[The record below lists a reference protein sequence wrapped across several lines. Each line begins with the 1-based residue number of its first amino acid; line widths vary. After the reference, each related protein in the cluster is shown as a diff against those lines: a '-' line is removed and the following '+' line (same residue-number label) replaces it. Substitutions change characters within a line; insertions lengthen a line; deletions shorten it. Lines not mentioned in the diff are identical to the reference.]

1 MIRLTDVIDTRIDV
15 RKGIAVNK
23 TSSSRKCIIGQ
34 YPYFLEVNCRFQ
46 PEVCDTCHDLMK
58 KAMSFNAVAILS
70 VKEILEF
77 PFGT

>member
-1 MIRLTDVIDTRIDV
+1 MIRLTDVIDTRSDV
-15 RKGIAVNK
+15 PKGIAVNK
-23 TSSSRKCIIGQ
+23 TNSSRECIMCQ
-34 YPYFLEVNCRFQ
+34 YRYFFEVNCRFQ

-77 PFGT
+77 SFGT